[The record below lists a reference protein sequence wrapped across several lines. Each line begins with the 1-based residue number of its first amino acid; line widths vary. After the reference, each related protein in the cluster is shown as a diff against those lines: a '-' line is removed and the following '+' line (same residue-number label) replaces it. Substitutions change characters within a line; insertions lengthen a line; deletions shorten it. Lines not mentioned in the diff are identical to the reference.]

1 LDECISKEGESSD
14 SNVSDDDTHIDTNTQ
29 SATIEKSSILWST
42 HKNTAPGRLPAT
54 SIMKKKPSSVT
65 PVQTIIQTFKLFIT
79 NEILN
84 EIILQTNKY
93 ASRYVDQQNQKRLNV
108 GTNPTKSNKWE
119 NLDCI
124 ELEAFLGLL
133 TQASVGHVNH
143 ESLTE
148 LWDISQ
154 SRPIYHATM
163 SLQRFKQLLRFLR
176 FDDRQRRDKL
186 NRLALIQYVL
196 QGFIKQLPR
205 NFVPGEKITVDEQLI
220 RFRGRCLFVQ

>member
-1 LDECISKEGESSD
+1 LDECISKDDGSSD

-65 PVQTIIQTFKLFIT
+65 TVQTIIETFKLFI
-79 NEILN
+79 
-84 EIILQTNKY
+84 TNKY
-93 ASRYVDQQNQKRLNV
+93 ASRYVDQQNRKRLNV
-108 GTNPTKSNKWE
+108 GTNPTKSNKWK

-133 TQASVGHVNH
+133 IQAGVGHVNH

-154 SRPIYHATM
+154 SRSIYHATM
-163 SLQRFKQLLRFLR
+163 LLQRFKQLLRFLR